1 MKNTLKV
8 LHIIL
13 VLAGTIHIS
22 AGEQLNDNDSE
33 IYENP
38 EHMKYLPLTK
48 QEHINDKLPENAT
61 RFQQTVALL
70 MHRLAN
76 PLLAIEMLG
85 IN

>member
-1 MKNTLKV
+1 MR
-8 LHIIL
+8 IIL
-13 VLAGTIHIS
+13 VLTGTMEIC
-22 AGEQLNDNDSE
+22 AGEQLNDSE

-48 QEHINDKLPENAT
+48 QEHINDKLPENRT
-61 RFQQTVALL
+61 HFQQIVALL